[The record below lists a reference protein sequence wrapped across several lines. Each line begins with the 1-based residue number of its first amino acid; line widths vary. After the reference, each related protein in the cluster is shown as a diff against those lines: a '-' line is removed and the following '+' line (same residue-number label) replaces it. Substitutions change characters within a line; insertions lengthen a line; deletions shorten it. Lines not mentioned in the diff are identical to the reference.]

1 VPKVAL
7 SKFAQYDLEAIEV
20 DGFLKFG
27 RFQRDKYTLSLLET
41 LENIGNFPQMGLAT
55 SRPNIRR
62 FVHWPHLIFYS
73 IKDDQILIQRIV
85 DGRIHDPERGI

>member
-1 VPKVAL
+1 MPKVTF
-7 SKFAQYDLEAIEV
+7 SKFAQHDLEAIEV
-20 DGFLKFG
+20 DGLLKFG
-27 RFQRDKYTLSLLET
+27 RFQRDKYILSLLET
-41 LENIGNFPQMGLAT
+41 LENIGDFPHIGLAT

-73 IKDDQILIQRIV
+73 INDDHILIQRIV